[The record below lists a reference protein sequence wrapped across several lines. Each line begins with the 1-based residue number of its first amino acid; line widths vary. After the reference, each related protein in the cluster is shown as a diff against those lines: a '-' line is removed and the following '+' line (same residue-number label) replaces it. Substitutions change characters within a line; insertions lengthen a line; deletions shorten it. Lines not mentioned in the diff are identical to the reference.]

1 MHSIDAEQSRR
12 LTPRIIDSD
21 WLVLRRLHAAIVV
34 QAAGA
39 ARPSATA
46 LDFGCGAQP
55 YASIFR
61 SAGMTYVGA
70 DFGAG
75 ADLAITDDGLL
86 LAEDDSADLVLSF
99 QVLEHVRDLGRYF
112 SEARRVL
119 REGGQLML
127 STHGTWLYHPHPG
140 DYRRWTR
147 QGLITDIEAN
157 GFEVTGCTPVVGPLA
172 WTTVMR
178 LTCFCFA
185 LRKIPLVGKAVAG
198 LLAVVMNLRAVIED
212 AVTPGWVTT
221 DNACVYLV
229 MCRPR
234 RASS

>member
-1 MHSIDAEQSRR
+1 MHSADAEQNRR
-12 LTPRIIDSD
+12 LTPRIIDTD
-21 WLVLRRLHAAIVV
+21 WLVLRRLRAAIAV
-34 QAAGA
+34 QAGA
-39 ARPSATA
+39 AARPAATA

-61 SAGMTYVGA
+61 AAGMTYRGA

-75 ADLAITDDGLL
+75 ADLAITNDGLL
-86 LAEDDSADLVLSF
+86 VAEDNSADLVLSF

-119 REGGQLML
+119 RDGGQMML

-157 GFEVTGCTPVVGPLA
+157 GFEVMGCTPVVGPLA
-172 WTTVMR
+172 LTTVMR

-185 LRKIPLVGKAVAG
+185 LRKIPLVGTAIAA

-234 RASS
+234 RSTA